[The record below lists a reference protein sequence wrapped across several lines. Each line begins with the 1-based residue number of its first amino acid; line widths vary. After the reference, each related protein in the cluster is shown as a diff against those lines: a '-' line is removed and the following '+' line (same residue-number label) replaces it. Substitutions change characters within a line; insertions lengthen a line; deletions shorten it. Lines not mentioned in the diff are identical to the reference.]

1 MGIIHIV
8 SIIFSF
14 NIFILFLSLTD
25 DGIGFGSNNVSA
37 HVVPPTPLPPH
48 VPVQAHAP
56 ATHVPAPVAKP
67 IQAPVSIAPAGPQQ
81 PASSTP
87 ASGPAGP
94 PTQTSWAAAAGKGLP
109 ATTNEPPPTST
120 ASASNGSTSKHL
132 EQLNSV
138 REVKLFTNSL

>member
-67 IQAPVSIAPAGPQQ
+67 IQAPVSIAPAPQQ

-138 REVKLFTNSL
+138 REVKHYANYF